1 MVSHRIT
8 LRGTGGSTQTIRGH
22 ELDVSEAAVTSI
34 IVQLETQPADIV
46 TSPTLRQ
53 RVTGMQLGGVGC
65 SGLSLEFPPGMVPS
79 NQSMQAG
86 GNGDHGLHNRI
97 NIDFDTNSRT
107 HVMRDVMYLSNVQ
120 IPSTYEIKVYY
131 ADAPDTLVSDATLA
145 AIRSI
150 QLNMRC
156 NVRNLLIN

>member
-8 LRGTGGSTQTIRGH
+8 LRGSGGSIQTVRGH
-22 ELDVSEAAVTSI
+22 TLDVSEAAVTSI
-34 IVQLETQPADIV
+34 IVQLEDLPAEIV
-46 TSPTLRQ
+46 TAPDLHERGSKAPLAPQ
-53 RVTGMQLGGVGC
+53 GC
-65 SGLSLEFPPGMVPS
+65 TGLSLEFPHGMVPS

-86 GNGDHGLHNRI
+86 ANNDHTVHNRI

-120 IPSTYEIKVYY
+120 IPSLYEVKVYY
-131 ADAPDTLVSDATLA
+131 ADTPDTLVSAETMA
-145 AIRSI
+145 SIRSI
-150 QLNMRC
+150 QLNLRC

>member
-8 LRGTGGSTQTIRGH
+8 LRGDGGAVQTIRGH
-22 ELDVSEAAVTSI
+22 TLDVAEAAVTSI
-34 IVQLETQPADIV
+34 IVQLETLPADIV
-46 TSPTLRQ
+46 TAPGLKMRSSNTA
-53 RVTGMQLGGVGC
+53 LGSIGC

-86 GNGDHGLHNRI
+86 SNGDHGLHNRI
-97 NIDFDTNSRT
+97 NIDFDTSSRT
-107 HVMRDVMYLSNVQ
+107 HVMRDVMYLSDVQ

-131 ADAPDTLVSDATLA
+131 ADSPDTLVSAETLA

-150 QLNMRC
+150 QLNMRL